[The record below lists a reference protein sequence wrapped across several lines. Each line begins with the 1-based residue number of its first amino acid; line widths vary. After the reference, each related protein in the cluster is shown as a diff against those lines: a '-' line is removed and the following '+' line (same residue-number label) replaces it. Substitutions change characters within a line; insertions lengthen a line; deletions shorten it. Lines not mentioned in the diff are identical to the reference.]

1 MLDESVFPATDAFVP
16 GGLDWDELTALVGP
30 LLASGSCLGLNLVCF
45 NPEKDPDGE
54 SGRRIVELLG
64 ATLG

>member
-1 MLDESVFPATDAFVP
+1 L
-16 GGLDWDELTALVGP
+16 
-30 LLASGSCLGLNLVCF
+30 
-45 NPEKDPDGE
+45 NPEKDPNGE